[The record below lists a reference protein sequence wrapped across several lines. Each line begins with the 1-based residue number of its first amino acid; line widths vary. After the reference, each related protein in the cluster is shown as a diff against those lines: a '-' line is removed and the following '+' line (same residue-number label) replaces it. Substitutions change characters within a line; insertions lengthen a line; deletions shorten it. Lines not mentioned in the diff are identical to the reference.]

1 MAGNRVSDQPLR
13 SANGGGLAGGDYR
26 RCKQHVKGFCIWLN
40 SFGGAHW
47 QPRPFSIIMA
57 VGYGSFLIGGISL
70 KDTTPIYF
78 HSATYAHEHGELD
91 QYRASHKANIAC
103 KEAIEQ
109 AIADNYRDNRLGS
122 ACVQQVLQ
130 QFDYDR
136 IFYVL
141 ANTVRQKDYDGRIS
155 RDNKTWA
162 QTIPVCEDKD
172 GFGYDRNVSFVV
184 DRSHPGLMDLF
195 LTQARDIA
203 KEDFKMNQEFMSRK
217 QVEFIRQTYPPNTRI
232 LLQHMDDPYAP
243 VPTGTRGTVK
253 YVDDIGQI
261 GVAWDNGRSLSLIP
275 GMDTYRKLTQQELTQ
290 EQGEKPSIHDSL
302 GKHAGQQAA
311 HSDKPKMKKEQTR

>member
-1 MAGNRVSDQPLR
+1 MRLIGKLLALPFVLVTGILYLVCKFLVVVSGAVLGILSGIVFLAALALFFAAGFWP
-13 SANGGGLAGGDYR
+13 GLS
-26 RCKQHVKGFCIWLN
+26 WLVI
-40 SFGGAHW
+40 A
-47 QPRPFSIIMA
+47 
-57 VGYGSFLIGGISL
+57 FLISPYGL
-70 KDTTPIYF
+70 PMAAAWLYF

-109 AIADNYRDNRLGS
+109 AIADNYRDNRLGP

-130 QFDYDR
+130 QFDPGR

-141 ANTVRQKDYDGRIS
+141 ANTVRQKEHDGRIS
-155 RDNKTWA
+155 RDNKAWA

-203 KEDFKMNQEFMSRK
+203 KEDFKMNQEFMSRN

-243 VPTGTRGTVK
+243 VPAGTRGTVK

-302 GKHAGQQAA
+302 GKHAA

>member
-1 MAGNRVSDQPLR
+1 M
-13 SANGGGLAGGDYR
+13 
-26 RCKQHVKGFCIWLN
+26 
-40 SFGGAHW
+40 
-47 QPRPFSIIMA
+47 
-57 VGYGSFLIGGISL
+57 

-78 HSATYAHEHGELD
+78 HSAAYAHEHGELD

-109 AIADNYRDNRLGS
+109 AIADNYRDNRLDP

-162 QTIPVCEDKD
+162 QTIPVCEDKN

-203 KEDFKMNQEFMSRK
+203 KEDFKMNQEFMSRN